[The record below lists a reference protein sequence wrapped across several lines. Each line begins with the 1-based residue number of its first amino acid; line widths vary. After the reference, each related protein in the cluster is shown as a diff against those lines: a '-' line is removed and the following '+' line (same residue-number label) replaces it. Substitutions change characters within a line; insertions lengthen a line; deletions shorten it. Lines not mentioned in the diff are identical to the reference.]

1 MKSVEEI
8 LKDLYDI
15 NRIVT
20 TNGCAF
26 MYYRSDLVRQAME
39 EYASQFREKPKKET
53 SNNIAFKAKL
63 INLGVTADLASDW
76 MAVRKTKRATNT
88 ETAFKSIEKEIL
100 KSGLSPSECIRIAIE
115 NSWSGFKNEW
125 LRNQKTFN
133 NGNQQQSTY
142 EKHEQGFDALFG
154 SGSPFSVPEG

>member
-1 MKSVEEI
+1 MKSVEET

-39 EYASQFREKPKKET
+39 EYASQFREKPKKTIEEREYNFKEEVYQIMVPVN
-53 SNNIAFKAKL
+53 SNFKMIDDFINYWTEISPNAKK
-63 INLGVTADLASDW
+63 
-76 MAVRKTKRATNT
+76 MR
-88 ETAFKSIEKEIL
+88 FEKEKVFDIKKRL
-100 KSGLSPSECIRIAIE
+100 ERWK
-115 NSWSGFKNEW
+115 
-125 LRNQKTFN
+125 RNQKTFN